1 MDTYRL
7 GTVESRFANLIW
19 QHEPLSSRDLVE
31 LAEKELGWKKSTT
44 YTVLKKLSD
53 RGIFKNEDGI
63 VSSVLGK
70 EEFYSLQSESVV
82 NQSFN
87 GSLPAFLNAYIS
99 CKSFTKEDLFEIKK
113 LIVEIEKTIIFK

>member
-7 GTVESRFANLIW
+7 GAVESRFADLIW

-44 YTVLKKLSD
+44 YTVLKKLSE
-53 RGIFKNEDGI
+53 RGIFKNEDGR

-82 NQSFN
+82 NHSFN
-87 GSLPAFLNAYIS
+87 GSLPAFVAAFTSRNTLTSEEIS
-99 CKSFTKEDLFEIKK
+99 EIHK
-113 LIVEIEKTIIFK
+113 LIDSYNKVE

>member
-82 NQSFN
+82 NQFFN